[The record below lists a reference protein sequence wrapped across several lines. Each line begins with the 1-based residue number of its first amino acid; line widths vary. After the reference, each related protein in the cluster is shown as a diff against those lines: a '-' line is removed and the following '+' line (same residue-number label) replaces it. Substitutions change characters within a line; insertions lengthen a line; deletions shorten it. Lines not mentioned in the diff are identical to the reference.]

1 MRQSQPEGHAV
12 NGADVSNG
20 VALRQRDPQLHRHA
34 DEAWKILHRHGIAP
48 TARNYELLLH
58 FQQGAAPTLAR
69 QLSELLDRGPPSEAE
84 LDELHR
90 RHLMPEFDLDA
101 LGDGTHAIE
110 REANALVERMTG
122 GCDGLT
128 EYGQVLD
135 LWGKRLGH
143 TSTVQALVQA
153 VAALASETAK
163 ASQRN
168 RELERE
174 LTASTRRIAK
184 LRTSLADVRRQASV
198 DDLTGVA
205 NRRAF
210 ESRLRRLIVRSREAS
225 SASFSVVLLDVD
237 HFKRFNDTYGHQTG
251 DAVLRLIARL
261 LADHVQAADMV
272 ARYGGE
278 EFALLLSDA
287 DSGTAARLAQRIRDA
302 LRSRRL
308 IKRETAEEIGHVTV
322 SAGVAQHAP
331 GEGMAGLVARA
342 DRALYEAKRSGR
354 DQVAVDGGA
363 EASLAGP
370 SPSDPGNPP
379 EGYSPVEG

>member
-1 MRQSQPEGHAV
+1 MDGTIVP
-12 NGADVSNG
+12 DG
-20 VALRQRDPQLHRHA
+20 VMPRGSDSRLHRHA
-34 DEAWKILHRHGIAP
+34 NEAWKILNRHNIAP
-48 TARNYELLLH
+48 TARNYELFLH
-58 FQQGAAPTLAR
+58 LQQGAAPTLAR
-69 QLSELLDRGPPSEAE
+69 QLRELLERGTPSDAE
-84 LDELHR
+84 LEEMHR
-90 RHLMPEFDLDA
+90 RHLSPEFDLDA
-101 LGDGTHAIE
+101 MADGSQALE
-110 REANALVERMTG
+110 REAQALVERMTG
-122 GCDGLT
+122 GRDGLT

-135 LWGKRLGH
+135 LWNKRLGH

-184 LRTSLADVRRQASV
+184 LRTSLSDVRQRAAV

-210 ESRLRRLIVRSREAS
+210 ETRLRRLIARAKESGGPA
-225 SASFSVVLLDVD
+225 FCVVLLDVD

-261 LADHVQAADMV
+261 LADHVQPADMV

-278 EFALLLSDA
+278 EFALLLSGA
-287 DSGTAARLAQRIRDA
+287 DSGTAARLAQRIRNA
-302 LRSRRL
+302 LRGRRL

-322 SAGVAQHAP
+322 SAGVAQHTAD
-331 GEGMAGLVARA
+331 EGMGALVARA
-342 DRALYEAKRSGR
+342 DRALYEAKRNGR
-354 DQVAVDGGA
+354 DQVAVDEGA
-363 EASLAGP
+363 GASPAGP
-370 SPSDPGNPP
+370 SPS
-379 EGYSPVEG
+379 